1 MLIVG
6 IDAGY
11 VNFAICALHSDKPKE
26 PVHWTNEPL
35 FTGDFTEEKLCA
47 AVYAWIRKPEI
58 AELLKAADV
67 IVLERQMTMKFQ
79 AINHC
84 VRFLYFEKT
93 KEVNPMT
100 MASLFGLP
108 KLRKDKKKAA
118 VELVSFHVLLPIKK
132 GKKDDLC
139 DAYLLA
145 MSHLQQKNP
154 KFFPKWQGVAKEPAS
169 KKIKK

>member
-108 KLRKDKKKAA
+108 KLRKAKKKGSSRACKFSC
-118 VELVSFHVLLPIKK
+118 LTT
-132 GKKDDLC
+132 
-139 DAYLLA
+139 Y
-145 MSHLQQKNP
+145 QKRE
-154 KFFPKWQGVAKEPAS
+154 KRRS
-169 KKIKK
+169 L